1 MEDKIIDALN
11 KITDI
16 LLYLDDQHLTTY
28 EQRQT
33 QSYVRFQKNLQD
45 LRDNVEVIN
54 VLKRDY

>member
-11 KITDI
+11 KITSI
-16 LLYLDDQHLTTY
+16 LFYLENQLPTTY

-45 LRDNVEVIN
+45 LRDTVEVID